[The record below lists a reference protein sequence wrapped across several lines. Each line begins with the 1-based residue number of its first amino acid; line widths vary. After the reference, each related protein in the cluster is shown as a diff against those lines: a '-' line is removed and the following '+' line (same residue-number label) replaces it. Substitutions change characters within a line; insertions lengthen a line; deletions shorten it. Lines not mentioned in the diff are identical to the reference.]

1 MKKPVYIL
9 NGPNLNLLGQREP
22 EIYGTATLADIQAQ
36 CETCAAE
43 QGLTITF
50 HQSNDEG
57 RLVTLI
63 QEARTK
69 ACALIINAGAY
80 THTSVALLDALQVL
94 DIPIIEVHLSN
105 IFKRE
110 PFRHH
115 SYVSTVATSLLCGF
129 GAQGYIM
136 ALNAL
141 ASISEEG

>member
-43 QGLTITF
+43 QGLTIAF

-141 ASISEEG
+141 APINEEG